1 MLDKGEVEPPMLPEA
16 LVFAL
21 PDQEAAALKRVNDLI
36 GEGML
41 CEFSIF
47 DTLEETLEYAR
58 QRQIPQV
65 FAVKAEADTEVYE
78 I

>member
-1 MLDKGEVEPPMLPEA
+1 M
-16 LVFAL
+16 
-21 PDQEAAALKRVNDLI
+21 NDLI

-65 FAVKAEADTEVYE
+65 FAVKAESDTEVYE

>member
-1 MLDKGEVEPPMLPEA
+1 
-16 LVFAL
+16 
-21 PDQEAAALKRVNDLI
+21 
-36 GEGML
+36 ML

-65 FAVKAEADTEVYE
+65 FAVKTEGDTEVYE